1 MSYMFKSFWSFFSL
15 ICFFSVLIS
24 FYSLY
29 SCSLIIHH
37 LYLLLSLFIEQCIIF
52 LFLKFLFGYSWYISL
67 YSFCRDFSGFVKT
80 SCVCFSDVSL
90 ITYWNILMAHACSV
104 SQSCLAL
111 CDPMDDSLPM
121 EFSRQEYWSG
131 LLSSI
136 PGGLPDPEIE
146 PTSPAM
152 AGRFFTTVSPGK
164 PRSLLPVCNF
174 SQWLLL

>member
-111 CDPMDDSLPM
+111 CDPMDDSPPG
-121 EFSRQEYWSG
+121 FSAHGVFQTRILEWVAIFYSRG
-131 LLSSI
+131 SS
-136 PGGLPDPEIE
+136 
-146 PTSPAM
+146 
-152 AGRFFTTVSPGK
+152 R
-164 PRSLLPVCNF
+164 PRDWTRISCN
-174 SQWLLL
+174 SRRILYHCVTWKAKVIATCL